1 MLQQCFCGVS
11 AVYQVQKSMCNTTQ
25 CVQGPPTNIVL
36 LGGPPLTVII
46 VHWEDAATLRAT
58 VRIPDYPQVPPFQ
71 VDLADTPWCLWYDEP
86 ALPEPEPGLPHIAH
100 APMPCARRSDS
111 SGTVSLSLLD
121 GAEVKQQPAEQPAAL
136 HAALHVAL
144 HAIRDRHR
152 GVGLARAASRADDPC
167 GFAAQL
173 APADAAPLLL
183 MPDAAGAAAGAGSGA
198 GSGEGAADAAGA
210 GYAADDGTGFR
221 NMFGTDN
228 YDVIDALCQSTFVEG
243 SPYMRSLEDN
253 KAASQL
259 FPYVRRSDAQ

>member
-1 MLQQCFCGVS
+1 MRS
-11 AVYQVQKSMCNTTQ
+11 TTQ

-58 VRIPDYPQVPPFQ
+58 VRIPVYPQVPPFQ

-86 ALPEPEPGLPHIAH
+86 ALPEPNPEQEPGLPHIAH

-173 APADAAPLLL
+173 APADAAPLR
-183 MPDAAGAAAGAGSGA
+183 AGAGSGA
-198 GSGEGAADAAGA
+198 GAADAAGA

-243 SPYMRSLEDN
+243 RPYMRSLEDN

-259 FPYVRRSDAQ
+259 FPYVRRSDAR

>member
-1 MLQQCFCGVS
+1 MRN
-11 AVYQVQKSMCNTTQ
+11 ATQ

-58 VRIPDYPQVPPFQ
+58 VRIPVYPQVPPFQ

-86 ALPEPEPGLPHIAH
+86 ALPEPEPNPEQELELAPGLPHIAH
-100 APMPCARRSDS
+100 APMPCARGSDS

-136 HAALHVAL
+136 HASLHVAL

-167 GFAAQL
+167 GFEAQL

-183 MPDAAGAAAGAGSGA
+183 MPDAAGADLGAGAAG
-198 GSGEGAADAAGA
+198 AGA
-210 GYAADDGTGFR
+210 GYAADDGIGFR

-228 YDVIDALCQSTFVEG
+228 YDLIDALCQSPFPEG

-259 FPYVRRSDAQ
+259 FPYVKRSDAC